1 MHFLISAGPTREYLD
16 PVRFITNGSTGR
28 MGYACAQAAIDHGHK
43 VTLVTGPVNL
53 KKPPGVKLIK
63 VITVDDMLQAMLKH
77 FTKTD
82 CVIMTAAVNDYR
94 VRDPKK
100 YKIQK
105 NDGPFTLELERTQD
119 ILAELGRRK
128 QKQVLIGFAVQ
139 DKAARTN
146 ARRKL
151 KQKNLDAIVLNSP
164 AAMGADRATVEILP
178 SGKKWISFPHKK
190 NKTVIARQLIKIA
203 ERILNIY

>member
-16 PVRFITNGSTGR
+16 PVRFISNGSTGK
-28 MGYACAQAAIDHGHK
+28 MGFACARAAARRGHK
-43 VTLVTGPVNL
+43 VTLIAGPVYL
-53 KKPPGVKLIK
+53 EKPRGVKLIR
-63 VITVDDMLQAMLKH
+63 VITAGDMLQAMLKH
-77 FTKTD
+77 FDKSD

-94 VRDPKK
+94 PRNPKK

-105 NDGPFTLELERTQD
+105 TDRPFTLVLERTED
-119 ILAELGRRK
+119 VLAELGRRK

-151 KQKNLDAIVLNSP
+151 KQKNLDAVVLNSP
-164 AAMGADRATVEILP
+164 AAMGADRSIVELLQA
-178 SGKKWISFPHKK
+178 GKKWIRLPLK
-190 NKTVIARQLIKIA
+190 NKTAIAKKLIQLA
-203 ERILNIY
+203 EQISRNR

>member
-16 PVRFITNGSTGR
+16 PVRFISNGSTGK
-28 MGYACAQAAIDHGHK
+28 MGYACAAAAADRGHK
-43 VTLVTGPVNL
+43 VTLVAGPVNL
-53 KKPPGVKLIK
+53 EKPGGVKLIK
-63 VITVDDMLQAMLKH
+63 VITAGDMLQAMLKH
-77 FTKTD
+77 FEKSD

-94 VRDPKK
+94 ARDQKK

-105 NDGPFTLELERTQD
+105 NDGPFTLELERTED
-119 ILAELGRRK
+119 ILAKLGRCK

-151 KQKNLDAIVLNSP
+151 KQKNLDAIVLNTP
-164 AAMGADRATVEILP
+164 AAMGADRSIVELLQA
-178 SGKKWISFPHKK
+178 GKKWISLPLKR
-190 NKTVIARQLIKIA
+190 KTAIAVQLIKIA
-203 ERILNIY
+203 EQISKNN

>member
-16 PVRFITNGSTGR
+16 PVRFISNGSTGK
-28 MGYACAQAAIDHGHK
+28 MGYACAQAAADRGHK
-43 VTLVTGPVNL
+43 VTLIAGPVSL
-53 KKPPGVKLIK
+53 EKPRGIKLIK
-63 VITVDDMLQAMLKH
+63 VITAGDMLRAMLEYFEKS
-77 FTKTD
+77 D

-94 VRDPKK
+94 ARDPKK

-105 NDGPFTLELERTQD
+105 NDGPFSLELERTED
-119 ILAELGRRK
+119 ILAKLGRRK

-151 KQKNLDAIVLNSP
+151 HQKNLDAIVLNTP
-164 AAMGADRATVEILP
+164 AAMGPDRSVVEILQA
-178 SGKKWISFPHKK
+178 GKKWIGLPLKR
-190 NKTVIARQLIKIA
+190 KTAIAAQLIKIA
-203 ERILNIY
+203 EQISKNK